1 MGDGVRGARVSG
13 AFLANRGKPIR
24 GIIGGST
31 LYYHYHYHYHY
42 QFHYHYH
49 YHYHY
54 SLFS

>member
-42 QFHYHYH
+42 HYQFH